1 MVSIM
6 IDKEKFSQVVLYILN
21 KINGSQLG
29 SVKLNKILWFADVK
43 MVELGK
49 EQITGDTYIRKDYGP
64 VSKHLNYILR
74 TLASE
79 RSIIIERENPD
90 SMWLYTPLKDA
101 DINAIKEDE
110 KSIIDKYIEDF
121 RCMAPSDISNMTHTP
136 YWQNLNNN
144 DKMFVEI
151 AAIERMKNN
160 NIDNINWE

>member
-1 MVSIM
+1 MWLNYFYS
-6 IDKEKFSQVVLYILN
+6 SYLYILN

-79 RSIIIERENPD
+79 RSIKIERENPD

-121 RCMAPSDISNMTHTP
+121 RYMAPSDISNMTHTP

-160 NIDNINWE
+160 KIDNINWE

>member
-1 MVSIM
+1 M

-79 RSIIIERENPD
+79 RSIKIERENPD

-121 RCMAPSDISNMTHTP
+121 RYMAPSDISNMTHTP

>member
-79 RSIIIERENPD
+79 RSIKIERENPD

-121 RCMAPSDISNMTHTP
+121 RYMAPSDISNMTHTP

>member
-1 MVSIM
+1 M

-79 RSIIIERENPD
+79 RSIKIERENPD

-121 RCMAPSDISNMTHTP
+121 RYMAPSDISNMTHTP

-160 NIDNINWE
+160 KIDNINWE

>member
-79 RSIIIERENPD
+79 RSIKIERENPD

-110 KSIIDKYIEDF
+110 KSIIDKYSEDF
-121 RCMAPSDISNMTHTP
+121 RYMAPSDISNMTHTP

>member
-1 MVSIM
+1 M

-79 RSIIIERENPD
+79 RSIKIERENPD

-121 RCMAPSDISNMTHTP
+121 RCMVPSDISNMTHTP

>member
-79 RSIIIERENPD
+79 RSIKIERENPD

-121 RCMAPSDISNMTHTP
+121 RYMAPSDISNMTHTP

-160 NIDNINWE
+160 KIDNINWE